1 MTNIIPLLEKT
12 RQASR
17 GLVMLEED
25 KIDSVILALADAV
38 DANVEKIIA
47 ANKKDLERMDPSN
60 TKYDRL
66 LLDEKRINAIAED
79 IRSVASLPSPLNKIL
94 ETTVRPNGMK
104 ITKISVPFGVIGAIY
119 EARPNVNL
127 DVFTLCFKA
136 GNACVLK
143 GGSDADDS
151 NKAIIEVIHSVLEKF
166 DIDKNVCCL
175 LPAEREATSQLLN
188 AVGYVDLLIPRG
200 SSSLINFVR
209 DNATIPVIETGAG
222 ICHTYFDQ
230 AGDLGLDRKRVL

>member
-1 MTNIIPLLEKT
+1 MTNIIPLLEKI

-104 ITKISVPFGVIGAIY
+104 ITKISVPFGVIGT
-119 EARPNVNL
+119 
-127 DVFTLCFKA
+127 VFEIGRA
-136 GNACVLK
+136 HV
-143 GGSDADDS
+143 
-151 NKAIIEVIHSVLEKF
+151 
-166 DIDKNVCCL
+166 
-175 LPAEREATSQLLN
+175 
-188 AVGYVDLLIPRG
+188 
-200 SSSLINFVR
+200 
-209 DNATIPVIETGAG
+209 
-222 ICHTYFDQ
+222 
-230 AGDLGLDRKRVL
+230 